1 MEQIKNCY
9 EERPSR
15 QEDLQMIRQ
24 LEEKL
29 WKKEG
34 DLELVCQEL
43 KWHRLE
49 LENKEQT
56 YNKIFTN
63 GYNVNVNEL
72 KFPAERSTN
81 VTVHFIQRTATKE
94 FKFRRIAKSLLTKE
108 MKNSSGK
115 LLQTNTKILRLL

>member
-1 MEQIKNCY
+1 
-9 EERPSR
+9 
-15 QEDLQMIRQ
+15 MIRQ

-49 LENKEQT
+49 LENKEET

-72 KFPAERSTN
+72 KFPAERTAN
-81 VTVHFIQRTATKE
+81 VNILVMIANSDQGVQISASGQE
-94 FKFRRIAKSLLTKE
+94 FAHKRSQE
-108 MKNSSGK
+108 
-115 LLQTNTKILRLL
+115 